1 MSRIADTF
9 DKRAAMV
16 HATVA
21 LHKGE
26 APNSLYVPEKPG
38 LLSAQDIKQNV
49 LLDFKEAVTQADIL
63 RAGGKIKRPV
73 ELSLEVL
80 VKEKFGFGSVDS
92 FFSAIDVN
100 PSFHTVDSLAS
111 MSDFNEGYRWLLP
124 EVVRAAVQLGLR
136 KAPIYPELIAAEENV
151 DQKKVTLPSIN
162 MSDATPEVI
171 GETETIPVGTV
182 SFDERDVKLKKLGT
196 GIKVSDEVQKYV
208 SLNILSLYLQDAGV
222 KLGLG
227 MDTMAIDVLING
239 DGGTGSYAAPVI
251 GVKSTTDGITY
262 YDLLRAWIRMGRL
275 GRTPSTM
282 LSNENAALK
291 ILQMA
296 EFKGANYNNKKQNI
310 NIKTPIPQSQDYLV
324 HGAMPSAEILGLL
337 DNSMALL
344 KLNAT
349 ALQVESARIAERQLN
364 GTYVTITTGFA
375 KLFRDAFLM
384 IDGTQLFTDFPSF
397 MNVNAA
403 ESVTIK

>member
-1 MSRIADTF
+1 MTRIADTF
-9 DKRAAMV
+9 DKRAALV

-21 LHKGE
+21 LHKGV
-26 APNSLYVPEKPG
+26 APSPTWVPEKPE
-38 LLSAQDIKQNV
+38 LLSADAVKANIM
-49 LLDFKEAVTQADIL
+49 LDFKEAVTQADVL
-63 RAGGKIKRPV
+63 RAGGKVKRPID
-73 ELSLEVL
+73 LSLEGL

-92 FFSAIDVN
+92 FYAAIGVN
-100 PSFHTVDSLAS
+100 PSFHTMDSLAS

-124 EVVRAAVQLGLR
+124 EVVRAAVSLGLR
-136 KAPIYPELIAAEENV
+136 KNPIYPDLIAAEENV

-182 SFDERDVKLKKLGT
+182 SFDERDIKLKKIGT

-227 MDTMAIDVLING
+227 MDTMAIDVLLNG
-239 DGGTGSYAAPVI
+239 DGGTFPYSAPVI
-251 GVKSTTDGITY
+251 GVNSTTDGIVY
-262 YDLLRAWIRMGRL
+262 FDLLRAWIRMGRL
-275 GRTPSTM
+275 GRLPSTM

-291 ILQMA
+291 VLQLP

-324 HGAMPSAEILGLL
+324 HGAMPSTQILGLL
-337 DNSMALL
+337 DNTAALL

-349 ALQVESARIAERQLN
+349 ALQVESARIAERQMN

-375 KLFRDAFLM
+375 KLFRDAFLL
-384 IDGTQLFTDFPSF
+384 IDGTQLFTDFPAF

-403 ESVTIK
+403 ESVVIK